1 MKPIFVIIQEVIY
14 NMEQAIKEIEDINRM
29 KRAIKETK
37 SAKLKNDYAKAIR
50 RKINE
55 LQIYCDY
62 KGLDIGQL
70 LIQEKSYK

>member
-1 MKPIFVIIQEVIY
+1 
-14 NMEQAIKEIEDINRM
+14 MEQAIKEIEEIKRM
-29 KRAIKETK
+29 KKAIKITK

-62 KGLDIGQL
+62 KGLDMKNLKENENEQI
-70 LIQEKSYK
+70 

>member
-1 MKPIFVIIQEVIY
+1 
-14 NMEQAIKEIEDINRM
+14 MEQAIKEIEEIKRM
-29 KRAIKETK
+29 KKAIKTTK

-70 LIQEKSYK
+70 LKQEKSYKCKLI

>member
-1 MKPIFVIIQEVIY
+1 MKSIFVIMQEVIY
-14 NMEQAIKEIEDINRM
+14 SMEQVIKEIKEINRM
-29 KRAIKETK
+29 KKAIKTTK

-55 LQIYCDY
+55 LQIYCNY

-70 LIQEKSYK
+70 LK